1 MATKTTSL
9 NIFYS
14 DKHETN
20 ILDDTATVIL
30 KTMIQNYIFWAYCD
44 INLHCFCIF
53 CICLFISWK
62 LWHSRT
68 YKQKNIK
75 IEFKMLYLF
84 SIDIRRNWYTQTHS
98 NNWAM
103 NFMFQ
108 NLFIFK
114 IDKWY
119 TWWWNI
125 KVKDRIPQ
133 SAKSNVRFTSVDG
146 SMTSD
151 KFRACK
157 SSMYVPQDRYTDLIW
172 LQTGSWKFI
181 FESFFFFFF
190 FLINS

>member
-1 MATKTTSL
+1 
-9 NIFYS
+9 
-14 DKHETN
+14 
-20 ILDDTATVIL
+20 
-30 KTMIQNYIFWAYCD
+30 
-44 INLHCFCIF
+44 
-53 CICLFISWK
+53 
-62 LWHSRT
+62 
-68 YKQKNIK
+68 
-75 IEFKMLYLF
+75 MLYLF
-84 SIDIRRNWYTQTHS
+84 SIYIRINWYTQTHS

-119 TWWWNI
+119 TWWWYI

-151 KFRACK
+151 KFRGCK

-172 LQTGSWKFI
+172 LQTGSWNFI
-181 FESFFFFFF
+181 FESFCFCFFFYK
-190 FLINS
+190 LIIQTKLGNEVETILEIYFRIFYLMKKIIFQSKQSSKV